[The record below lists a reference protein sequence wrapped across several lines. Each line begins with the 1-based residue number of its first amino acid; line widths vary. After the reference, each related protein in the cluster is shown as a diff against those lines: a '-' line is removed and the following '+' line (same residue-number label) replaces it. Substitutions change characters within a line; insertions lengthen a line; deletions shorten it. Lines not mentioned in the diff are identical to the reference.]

1 MSRDYSKMNEK
12 DCPDLTFEEFSAI
25 NLSRAK
31 RWHQGDIANWSLS
44 DWLMA
49 MAGEAGEACNAGK
62 KLRRIEES
70 ISNMS
75 TDPDRQIS
83 TTDEAL
89 SKIAEE
95 LADTVIYCDLVAHRI
110 GRSLSAAIIEKFN
123 KVSERYQFPERLD
136 YDS

>member
-1 MSRDYSKMNEK
+1 MNESIQ
-12 DCPDLTFEEFSAI
+12 DNVSNIMPELTFETFSEI

-62 KLRRIEES
+62 KFRRIEEQ

-75 TDPDRQIS
+75 TDPDRQIN

-89 SKIAEE
+89 DKIAEE

-110 GRSLSAAIIEKFN
+110 GRSLVGAIIAKFN
-123 KVSERYQFPERLD
+123 LVSERYQFPERLD
-136 YDS
+136 YES